1 MKWISNRLGHI
12 GNVESVMWIVVEN
25 KERSGVV
32 VGVKEKLVGRH
43 RDRELTDS
51 LHVPKD

>member
-12 GNVESVMWIVVEN
+12 GSVQLAMWIVVEN
-25 KERSGVV
+25 KKRPRV
-32 VGVKEKLVGRH
+32 VGLREIGGKAL
-43 RDRELTDS
+43 RDKALTDN